1 MNEKRESPRF
11 PWVVETR
18 GRFLLPLGSPEQL
31 PFILKGMSENI
42 GKGGVCVL
50 SDQLP
55 SPNAVLRCEFALPGN
70 PVLLPT
76 LMKVRWSDKVDG
88 KYHYRLGL
96 QFLL

>member
-1 MNEKRESPRF
+1 MKENRQSPRF

-18 GRFLLPLGSPEQL
+18 GSLLSPLGAPDQL
-31 PFILKGMSENI
+31 PVFLEGVSENI

-55 SPNAVLRCEFALPGN
+55 PPNAVLHCEFALSGN

-76 LMKVRWSDKVDG
+76 LLKVRWSNKVEGTDR
-88 KYHYRLGL
+88 YRLGL
-96 QFLL
+96 QFLV